1 MGIVAMIGGLV
12 IGALGIIPMAIG
24 FGTTGIVAGS
34 IAAAIQGSIGAVTAG
49 STFATMTSLGMTGVF
64 SSLAGIG
71 TAITGAGAAIAA
83 LVP

>member
-1 MGIVAMIGGLV
+1 MPFRIGTIAMIGGGI

-34 IAAAIQGSIGAVTAG
+34 IAAATQS
-49 STFATMTSLGMTGVF
+49 
-64 SSLAGIG
+64 GIG
-71 TAITGAGAAIAA
+71 TAITGIGAALAV